1 MLTKNNYDLDH
12 INELKE
18 KSGND
23 PGLIERVLFAFGLLE
38 ALKKVGMQ
46 FVFKGGTSLMLL
58 LKEPKRLSTDID
70 ILVDPNTDVD
80 IYLEKA
86 ERIFPFDRKE
96 EQTRKGNNNITK
108 RHFKFYYDSPRT
120 KKPFYILLDVVFEKS
135 PYSSLSK
142 KEIYNSLLLTD
153 GENLFVNIPTINCML
168 GDKLCA
174 FAPNTTGIPY
184 GVDKDMEIIKQMFD
198 TSCLIDE
205 FDNQDEVFNVYSK
218 SVEAESGFRGK
229 NFTVVDCLKDSIRTC
244 LCICSRGKFDATN
257 YQALIYGIKSL
268 RTHVYGCRYSGEISA
283 QEACKVLYLSS
294 CLLTNHKFTRIEDGE
309 EYLGIKTLP
318 VPFNFCMPMRRM
330 NPTAFG
336 YLVEASK
343 LLEKNDIQLNI

>member
-1 MLTKNNYDLDH
+1 MLAKNNFELEH

-18 KSGND
+18 LSGND
-23 PGLIERVLFAFGLLE
+23 PALIERVLFAFGLLE
-38 ALKKVGMQ
+38 ALRKVKLP
-46 FVFKGGTSLMLL
+46 FIFKGGTSLMLL

-70 ILVDPNTDVD
+70 ILVEPNTDID
-80 IYLEKA
+80 DYLKKA
-86 ERIFPFDRKE
+86 ESIFPFDRKE

-120 KKPFYILLDVVFEKS
+120 EKPFYILLDVVFEDN
-135 PYSSLSK
+135 PYSSLANN
-142 KEIYNSLLLTD
+142 EIFNSLLLTE
-153 GENLFVNIPTINCML
+153 GENLFVDTPTINCML

-205 FDNQDEVFNVYSK
+205 FDNQEEVYNVYSK

-229 NFTVVDCLKDSIRTC
+229 DFTVADCLKDTIKTC
-244 LCICSRGKFDATN
+244 LCICSRGKVETTN
-257 YQALIYGIKSL
+257 YPSLIYGIKSM
-268 RTHVYGCRYSGEISA
+268 RTHVYGCRYSGEVSA
-283 QEACKVLYLSS
+283 QEASKVLYFAT
-294 CLLTNHKFTRIEDGE
+294 CLLTNHPFTRIVNGE
-309 EYLGIKTLP
+309 EYLDIKTLP
-318 VPFNFCMPMRRM
+318 VPFNSAMSMRRM
-330 NPTAFG
+330 NLVAFG

-343 LLEKNDIQLNI
+343 LLEKNNIHL